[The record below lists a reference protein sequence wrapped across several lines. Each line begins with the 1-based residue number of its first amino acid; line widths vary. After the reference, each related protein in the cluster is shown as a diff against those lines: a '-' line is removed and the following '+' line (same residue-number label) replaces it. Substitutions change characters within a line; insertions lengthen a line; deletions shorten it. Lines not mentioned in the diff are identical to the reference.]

1 MEGKK
6 EEMSE
11 FTNLEEKKGRDLEF
25 RLKEG
30 RKKSIKFTNLK
41 SRKEEI
47 SMKGR
52 DIEFT
57 NLEEGRKKEISNS
70 E

>member
-30 RKKSIKFTNLK
+30 RKKSIKFTNL
-41 SRKEEI
+41 E
-47 SMKGR
+47 
-52 DIEFT
+52 
-57 NLEEGRKKEISNS
+57 
-70 E
+70 